1 MSLEYKDY
9 MDHSTASFAF
19 PLSSVIFKPT
29 STAFFTIFSFCF
41 AEIYHVDISAS
52 WLLLVALLAP
62 LLTMALPPI
71 AGSGILAFSILFSRL
86 GIPTEALVVV
96 SAVEVLSD
104 FIDTGFNVM
113 LRVMHLAGYAAKLG
127 KVDRGVLSNEND

>member
-1 MSLEYKDY
+1 
-9 MDHSTASFAF
+9 
-19 PLSSVIFKPT
+19 
-29 STAFFTIFSFCF
+29 
-41 AEIYHVDISAS
+41 
-52 WLLLVALLAP
+52 
-62 LLTMALPPI
+62 MALPPI
-71 AGSGILAFSILFSRL
+71 AGSGILAFTILFGRL